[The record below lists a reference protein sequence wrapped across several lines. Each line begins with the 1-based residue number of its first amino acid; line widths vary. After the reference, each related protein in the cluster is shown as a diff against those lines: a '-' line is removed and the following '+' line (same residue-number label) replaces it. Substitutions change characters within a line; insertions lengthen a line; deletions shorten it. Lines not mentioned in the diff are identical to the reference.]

1 MLSGMGT
8 HGPADIKQLFI
19 QHLAERLEQME
30 CAAVPM
36 HPIAYRLYA
45 RRLREALAQHPGGR
59 AGGALAQRYTAVS
72 EVLASRHFDQ
82 HGFLPGGDAVHARAI
97 AELALIRMKLPRR

>member
-1 MLSGMGT
+1 MLLVMGYQ
-8 HGPADIKQLFI
+8 GPADIKQLFI

-45 RRLREALAQHPGGR
+45 RRLREALVNHPGGR
-59 AGGALAQRYTAVS
+59 AGSALAQRYTAVA
-72 EVLASRHFDQ
+72 EVLAARHFEQ
-82 HGFLPGGDAVHARAI
+82 HGFLPGGDAFHARAI
-97 AELALIRMKLPRR
+97 AELAIIRMRLPRR